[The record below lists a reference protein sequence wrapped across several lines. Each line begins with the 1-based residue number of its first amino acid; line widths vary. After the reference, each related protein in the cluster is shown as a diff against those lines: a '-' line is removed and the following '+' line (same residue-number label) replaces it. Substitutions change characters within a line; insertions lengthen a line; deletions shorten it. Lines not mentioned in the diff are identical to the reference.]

1 MDLINLPLRLLN
13 HHSPS
18 YAALKQRNSTKPT
31 RTRCEMLVEITGQA
45 KFSRSPSNVRARGCL
60 LSLYISSAS
69 TSSVLRRRPCFFR
82 IGPVT
87 LSFGLVPS
95 VEKRAPEA
103 DLSPTEARGCQQDAD
118 IRRCKIY
125 SSIALPPF
133 PGAAPGYR
141 PPRVSDPPDPG
152 PVHRSHGTCRSLAH
166 PIGPSGPLIGP

>member
-31 RTRCEMLVEITGQA
+31 RTRCEMLVEITGRA

-87 LSFGLVPS
+87 SSFGLVPS

-125 SSIALPPF
+125 SSIPHRERRTRTPRTGHRPSALERLP
-133 PGAAPGYR
+133 AR
-141 PPRVSDPPDPG
+141 SCRVQQP
-152 PVHRSHGTCRSLAH
+152 
-166 PIGPSGPLIGP
+166 